1 MVNRHPS
8 HYLDIGV
15 LGEELVAKW
24 LQSTGWVILHRR
36 WRCRCGEIDI
46 IARQDPPKTPHS
58 SPILVFVEVKT
69 RSRGN
74 WDAGG
79 LLSIT
84 QRKQAKLIQAARYF
98 LGIYPNL
105 ADYTCRFDVAL
116 VCCQRLSPQRYNLG
130 EIAVTLEAKAGS
142 SSLPVQLEQAK
153 AVKYQLILQEYSP
166 SAFDSDG

>member
-1 MVNRHPS
+1 MANRHPS

-15 LGEELVAKW
+15 LGEELVAQW

-36 WRCRCGEIDI
+36 WRCRWGEIDI
-46 IARQDPPKTPHS
+46 IARHPAQAHTPHS
-58 SPILVFVEVKT
+58 SPMLAFVEVKT

-74 WDAGG
+74 WDEGG

-84 QRKQAKLIQAARYF
+84 QQKQAKLWQAARCF
-98 LGIYPNL
+98 LAIYPNV

-116 VCCQRLSPQRYNLG
+116 VCCQRLSPQRYDSG
-130 EIAVTLEAKAGS
+130 KIAFTLDLASS

-153 AVKYQLILQEYSP
+153 AAKYQLLLQEYIP
-166 SAFDSDG
+166 SAFDSF